1 MPESKLI
8 FTIKVFKNLGRK
20 FPLLTHLDIGENF
33 MKYIAPSE
41 YGTPHGA
48 ELVSTFGAFRNEEN
62 GSPASWEI
70 EIADI
75 LGSKISSLVNN
86 DSNIST

>member
-1 MPESKLI
+1 
-8 FTIKVFKNLGRK
+8 
-20 FPLLTHLDIGENF
+20 

-62 GSPASWEI
+62 GSPATWEI
-70 EIADI
+70 EIAEI

>member
-1 MPESKLI
+1 
-8 FTIKVFKNLGRK
+8 
-20 FPLLTHLDIGENF
+20 

-62 GSPASWEI
+62 GSPATWEI

-75 LGSKISSLVNN
+75 LGSNLPGQIW
-86 DSNIST
+86 